1 MAIRITLYFLTVALF
16 YFYCR
21 QDDTMGSRDVNNYI
35 ETPINE
41 LQADRTATVIRF
53 KTVDSLSD
61 SVQKSIIRK
70 FPASYILPSLPS
82 PE

>member
-1 MAIRITLYFLTVALF
+1 MAFRITLYFLTVALF

-21 QDDTMGSRDVNNYI
+21 QENTTGSRDVNNYI

-41 LQADRTATVIRF
+41 LQADRTATVTRI
-53 KTVDSLSD
+53 KTMESLSD
-61 SVQKSIIRK
+61 SVQKTIIRK
-70 FPASYILPSLPS
+70 FPASYIQPTLPT